1 MSPLQLID
9 NILNATDSVEI
20 SFTVE
25 DMKVKDFEQL
35 AHSLGL
41 SVDLLKAY
49 DQSTKRC
56 VLHFD
61 PLFNTLNLFIG

>member
-20 SFTVE
+20 RFTVE

-35 AHSLGL
+35 AQSLGL
-41 SVDLLKAY
+41 VVDNSKAY
-49 DQSTKRC
+49 DPSTKRL
-56 VLHFD
+56 VLELSITN
-61 PLFNTLNLFIG
+61 PYIYLFLG